1 MLPIYHLLGEPE
13 TTIDMR
19 GMLKPIITQP
29 RLRPTDRIVVAWR
42 CVEKLDFF
50 GEKNTPWKFNSE
62 FTPENL
68 QNYHPKRKG
77 SSSNYHFSGAM
88 LNFKGVDFGLL
99 LQRYPD

>member
-42 CVEKLDFF
+42 CVE
-50 GEKNTPWKFNSE
+50 
-62 FTPENL
+62 NL